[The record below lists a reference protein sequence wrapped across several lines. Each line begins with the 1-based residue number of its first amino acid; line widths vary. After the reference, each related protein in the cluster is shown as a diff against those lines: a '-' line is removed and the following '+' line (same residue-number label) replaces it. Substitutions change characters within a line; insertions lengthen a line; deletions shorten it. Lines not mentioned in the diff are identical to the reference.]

1 MAKKPRRRKHVP
13 HRTCVACRR
22 TRPKRE
28 LVRVVRTPEG
38 EVLIDPRG
46 KASGRG
52 AYLCR
57 RRACFAIGLTQR
69 RLERAL
75 KTALAPESLATLQSY
90 GESLP
95 ETVEEPVEATTD

>member
-1 MAKKPRRRKHVP
+1 
-13 HRTCVACRR
+13 
-22 TRPKRE
+22 
-28 LVRVVRTPEG
+28 
-38 EVLIDPRG
+38 
-46 KASGRG
+46 
-52 AYLCR
+52 
-57 RRACFAIGLTQR
+57 LTQR